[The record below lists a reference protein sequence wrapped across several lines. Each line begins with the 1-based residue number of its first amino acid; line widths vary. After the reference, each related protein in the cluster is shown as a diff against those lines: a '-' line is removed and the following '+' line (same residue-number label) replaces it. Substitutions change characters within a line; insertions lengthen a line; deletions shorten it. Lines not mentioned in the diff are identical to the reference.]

1 MLDVNFGTRFFIDIS
16 IFLFFYF
23 FGYCILFLLGFFGVG
38 LGVFVCFVC
47 VCFVCVF
54 FCCCC
59 VFCFFYLIYD
69 FWGVYQWGLTIH
81 FFVDIKYL
89 FVLVFLI
96 LYLIVCFRF
105 FYFIFFFLHYMRFVL
120 DLPVTDWESTEHC
133 VNSTCYSSRE
143 RILTWISVGKI
154 Y

>member
-1 MLDVNFGTRFFIDIS
+1 MVIVFCSCWVGWGWGC
-16 IFLFFYF
+16 LFVL
-23 FGYCILFLLGFFGVG
+23 C
-38 LGVFVCFVC
+38 VFVLC
-47 VCFVCVF
+47 VCVF
-54 FCCCC
+54 FVI
-59 VFCFFYLIYD
+59 VFFVFFYLIYD

-89 FVLVFLI
+89 FVLGFFNFVSYSLFSVFL
-96 LYLIVCFRF
+96 
-105 FYFIFFFLHYMRFVL
+105 FYFFLHYMRFVL